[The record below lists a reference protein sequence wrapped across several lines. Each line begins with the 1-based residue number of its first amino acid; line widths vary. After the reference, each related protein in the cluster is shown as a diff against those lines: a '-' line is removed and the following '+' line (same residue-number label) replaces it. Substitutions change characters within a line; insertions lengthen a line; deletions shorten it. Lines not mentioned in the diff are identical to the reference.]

1 MNPDS
6 RFPRAVTALGPSS
19 RLGWLFMA
27 GSLLLA
33 GWVGKA
39 LVEERLRWR
48 DSTVV
53 RFRTADATGIWPGV
67 NVTLSGYRIGKV
79 AAVRL
84 ADDGMVDVNLRIAA
98 PYRRLIGPGSIATT
112 SQEGLIGDGVVVL
125 TPDITPAGRTP
136 PKVDLRVAY
145 RPGASPAQLLQELT
159 ATRLKLDRTLQG
171 IAGVVEKDL
180 PRAMGSFDG
189 TLRDVR
195 RLAGTVERET
205 GSTAAVT
212 RDTLRVVQD
221 TGQQVKETV
230 QQVGTTS
237 EAATATLE
245 STSPVLVD
253 ALREVGTLSGT
264 IQRLIRAL
272 GGSLLLELV
281 GPEKP
286 EAKTTPEPAHESETE
301 GRSGN
306 DADVAAPTPPAP
318 QAQPAGPGPPDAP
331 ATPGDPPT
339 IPGRG

>member
-1 MNPDS
+1 MNPDF
-6 RFPRAVTALGPSS
+6 RFPRAATALGPSS
-19 RLGWLFMA
+19 RLGWLFLA

-39 LVEERLRWR
+39 LVDERLRWR

-53 RFRTADATGIWPGV
+53 RFRTANATGIWPGV

-98 PYRRLIGPGSIATT
+98 PYRRLIGPASIATT

-145 RPGASPAQLLQELT
+145 RPGASPAELLRELT

-171 IAGVVEKDL
+171 IAVVVEKDL

-221 TGQQVKETV
+221 TGRQVGETV

-245 STSPVLVD
+245 STSPVLVE
-253 ALREVGTLSGT
+253 ALEEVGTLSGT
-264 IQRLIRAL
+264 INRLIRAL
-272 GGSLLLELV
+272 GGSLLLELA

-286 EAKTTPEPAHESETE
+286 E

-306 DADVAAPTPPAP
+306 DADVAAPAATPAAP
-318 QAQPAGPGPPDAP
+318 QAQPVGPEPSEAP
-331 ATPGDPPT
+331 ATPGDPPV

>member
-1 MNPDS
+1 MSPGS
-6 RFPRAVTALGPSS
+6 RRTGAAAALGPSS
-19 RLGWLFMA
+19 RLGWLFLA

-67 NVTLSGYRIGKV
+67 NVTLSGYRIGRV
-79 AAVRL
+79 AKVRL

-98 PYRRLIGPGSIATT
+98 PYRRLIGPDSIATT

-125 TPDITPAGRTP
+125 TPDITPAGRKP
-136 PKVDLRVAY
+136 PRVDLRVAY
-145 RPGASPAQLLQELT
+145 RPGVSPAELLEELT

-171 IAGVVEKDL
+171 IAVVVEKDL
-180 PRAMGSFDG
+180 PRAIGSFDG

-205 GSTAAVT
+205 GTTAAVT
-212 RDTLRVVQD
+212 RDTLRVIQD
-221 TGQQVKETV
+221 TGQQVQETGE
-230 QQVGTTS
+230 QVGTTS

-245 STSPVLVD
+245 NTSPVLVD
-253 ALREVGTLSGT
+253 TLREVGSLSGN
-264 IQRLIRAL
+264 INRLLRAI
-272 GGSLLLELV
+272 GGSLLLELDE
-281 GPEKP
+281 PETGQGADAETPMPPPSPDSAP
-286 EAKTTPEPAHESETE
+286 EA
-301 GRSGN
+301 
-306 DADVAAPTPPAP
+306 PPA
-318 QAQPAGPGPPDAP
+318 
-331 ATPGDPPT
+331 

>member
-1 MNPDS
+1 MSPGS
-6 RFPRAVTALGPSS
+6 RLSRAATALGPTS
-19 RLGWLFMA
+19 RLGWLFLA

-39 LVEERLRWR
+39 LLDERLRWR

-53 RFRTADATGIWPGV
+53 RFRTADATAIWPGV

-79 AAVRL
+79 AKVRL

-98 PYRRLIGPGSIATT
+98 PYRRLIGPDSIATT

-136 PKVDLRVAY
+136 PRVDLRVAY
-145 RPGASPAQLLQELT
+145 RPGVSPADLLQELT

-180 PRAMGSFDG
+180 PRAIGSFDG

-221 TGQQVKETV
+221 TGRQVQQTG
-230 QQVGTTS
+230 QQVGATS
-237 EAATATLE
+237 QAATATLE
-245 STSPVLVD
+245 TTSPVLSET
-253 ALREVGTLSGT
+253 LRQVGSLAGN
-264 IQRLIRAL
+264 INRLFKAL
-272 GGSLLLELV
+272 GGSLLLDVDEPAAQP
-281 GPEKP
+281 GTEPKP
-286 EAKTTPEPAHESETE
+286 EAEGETAPSSRSEAE
-301 GRSGN
+301 AFAPLSPP
-306 DADVAAPTPPAP
+306 AAPASP
-318 QAQPAGPGPPDAP
+318 
-331 ATPGDPPT
+331 PPT

>member
-6 RFPRAVTALGPSS
+6 RFLRAVTALGPSS
-19 RLGWLFMA
+19 RLGWLFLA

-125 TPDITPAGRTP
+125 TPDITPAGRQP

-145 RPGASPAQLLQELT
+145 RPGVSPADLLRELT

-221 TGQQVKETV
+221 TGRQVQETV

-245 STSPVLVD
+245 STSPVMVD

-264 IQRLIRAL
+264 INKLIRAL

-281 GPEKP
+281 GPEEP
-286 EAKTTPEPAHESETE
+286 EAKTPPEPDNEAQ
-301 GRSGN
+301 SGN
-306 DADVAAPTPPAP
+306 GPDVAAP
-318 QAQPAGPGPPDAP
+318 PDTP
-331 ATPGDPPT
+331 ATPGEPPA